1 MTQEFN
7 PFAVTVD
14 SKLAEYIQK
23 WQDYLLAERRL
34 SPLTASSYQF
44 DLKEFFDFLNQHLGK
59 IIDPE
64 DLNTLKITDFRAFLV
79 WRSDQKVTRSSLS
92 RGLSTLRNFFRFLT
106 HEGYAKNDAIMAV
119 RSAKAGHTLPHPMTP
134 QDAQEFLK
142 LAKDMNKSPWQ
153 GYRDHA
159 LYTLLYGC
167 GLRISEA
174 LSLNVKDITNN
185 SDTLLITGK
194 GHKQRIVPVLPA
206 VHHALLLY
214 LKHHPCPKPD
224 APLFVGSR
232 GDRINPGVVQRNV
245 RTIRH
250 AMGLPDTVTP
260 HAFRHSFATHLL
272 QGGGDLR
279 TVQELLGH
287 ESLSATQRYTEVT
300 TEHLEKVYEHAHP
313 RAYSK

>member
-1 MTQEFN
+1 MTSEFN
-7 PFAVTVD
+7 PFSVTVD
-14 SKLAEYIQK
+14 TKLADYIQK

-34 SPLTASSYQF
+34 SDLTVKSYSF
-44 DLKEFFDFLNQHLGK
+44 DLKEFFDFLKQHLGK
-59 IIDPE
+59 IVSVQ
-64 DLNTLKITDFRAFLV
+64 DLEKLKITDFRAFLV
-79 WRSDQKVTRSSLS
+79 WRSDQQITRSSLA

-106 HEGYAKNDAIMAV
+106 HEGCAKNNAIMAV
-119 RSAKAGHTLPHPMTP
+119 RSAKSGHSLPHPMTP

-142 LAKDMNKSPWQ
+142 LAKEMNKKPWQ
-153 GYRDHA
+153 GYRDSA

-174 LSLNVKDITNN
+174 LSLNVKDITKKT
-185 SDTLLITGK
+185 DTLLITGK
-194 GHKQRIVPVLPA
+194 GHKQRLVPVLPA

-214 LKHHPCPKPD
+214 LKHHPYPRPES
-224 APLFVGSR
+224 PLFVGSR

-245 RTIRH
+245 RIIRH

-300 TEHLEKVYEHAHP
+300 TEHLEEVYEHAHP